1 MTIKVPIATM
11 GLFFVGLCGWFIGER
26 LDPQALT
33 MLIGLLFGILAG
45 IPAVAMVVSSHI
57 HANRQYQEQQQQQQ
71 PKIEVHHH
79 YHGVQT
85 VDQLLEELEEI
96 EWVRKLSTGTAPKRI
111 ATNQYRDSKEY

>member
-1 MTIKVPIATM
+1 M

-26 LDPQALT
+26 LEPQALT

-45 IPAVAMVVSSHI
+45 IPAVAMIVSSHI
-57 HANRQYQEQQQQQQ
+57 HANRQYKEQQRRTQQQ
-71 PKIEVHHH
+71 PQPRIEVHHH
-79 YHGVQT
+79 HYHEVQT